1 MKFRPSILYT
11 ILTLVLAIFMSLA
24 FTGTASFVAFLCGGS
39 PIHEQVQ
46 QWTFLLMILV
56 FWGVLL
62 CIPEDTEI

>member
-1 MKFRPSILYT
+1 MVFRPSILYT
-11 ILTLVLAIFMSLA
+11 ILTLVLSVFMSLA
-24 FTGTASFVAFLCGGS
+24 FTGIVSLVAFLCSGS

-46 QWTFLLMILV
+46 QWTFLIMILV

>member
-1 MKFRPSILYT
+1 MEFMPSILYT
-11 ILTLVLAIFMSLA
+11 ILTLLLSIFMSLV
-24 FTGTASFVAFLCGGS
+24 FTAIVSLVAFLCSGS